1 MAITTEKLLKLS
13 QFQSGLQA
21 AKNYTDGEVAK
32 VNLEL
37 TGIKGNVST
46 NTGDISTMKGQIES
60 LQENAYDDSEV
71 RGLIAGN
78 TANIGAN
85 SEAINTLN
93 GSAETEG
100 SVANTVAVAIAG
112 VMENPDE
119 TINSIKELVDWTEEH
134 AETALQLSNSVT
146 ANGRT
151 IEGLQGKVDTGEQTV
166 SAYVNGQ
173 GFLKAEDISI
183 NVATDEEVQ
192 TAINSVFAA

>member
-37 TGIKGNVST
+37 TEIKGNVST
-46 NTGDISTMKGQIES
+46 NTGDITAMKGQIES
-60 LQENAYDDSEV
+60 LQESAYDDSEV

-85 SEAINTLN
+85 SAAITTLN

-100 SVANTVAVAIAG
+100 SVANTVAVAVAG
-112 VMENPDE
+112 IMENPDE
-119 TINSIKELVDWTEEH
+119 TINSIQELVDWTQEH
-134 AETALQLSNSVT
+134 AETALQLSNNVS
-146 ANGRT
+146 ANGT
-151 IEGLQGKVDTGEQTV
+151 AIAGLQGKVDTGEQTV
-166 SAYVNGQ
+166 TAYVNAQ